1 RSYRIW
7 AAARPS
13 RPERCSWPARRP
25 AVWMPATLA
34 RYGLQPHSAGASPH
48 DLEVTMDR
56 FTRFK
61 LLRALWARAK
71 NLLAWLHGPRERD
84 AHLRAHRWL
93 QINVAE
99 RQLRDG
105 MIRGTGDP
113 DSDLRPQAND
123 RPGQSDAAWQAQ
135 WQ

>member
-1 RSYRIW
+1 
-7 AAARPS
+7 
-13 RPERCSWPARRP
+13 
-25 AVWMPATLA
+25 
-34 RYGLQPHSAGASPH
+34 
-48 DLEVTMDR
+48 MDR

-71 NLLAWLHGPRERD
+71 HLLAWIHGPRARDER
-84 AHLRAHRWL
+84 LRAQRWH

-113 DSDLRPQAND
+113 DSYSRPQSTAS
-123 RPGQSDAAWQAQ
+123 PGAGDAGWRAQ
-135 WQ
+135 WEAQRQWFEAYQRQNHHRHGR

>member
-1 RSYRIW
+1 
-7 AAARPS
+7 
-13 RPERCSWPARRP
+13 
-25 AVWMPATLA
+25 
-34 RYGLQPHSAGASPH
+34 
-48 DLEVTMDR
+48 MDR

-71 NLLAWLHGPRERD
+71 NLLAWLYGPRERD

-105 MIRGTGDP
+105 LIRGTGDP

-135 WQ
+135 WQAQREWYAAHEQQERARQAQHQRHLNGGR